1 MSLPRVLEVEY
12 MDTATEAVEYD
23 SMDHSHVNRIFVDDL
38 LACDNPPTEILDLG
52 TGTARIPIELCR
64 RLEDCRVMAVDAASH
79 MLELAHYNIEMAG
92 LGERIQLA
100 RADAKRLPYP
110 DGMFSAVVSNS
121 IVHHIPEP
129 LEVLREAVRVTASG
143 GLLFFRDLLRP
154 ADASELAA
162 LVSRYAGNESESA
175 QRLFAD
181 SLHAALT
188 LEEVRDMVESLGF
201 SRESVRA
208 TSDRHWTFQANKS

>member
-38 LACDNPPTEILDLG
+38 LACDNSPTEILDLG
-52 TGTARIPIELCR
+52 TGTARIPIELCLR
-64 RLEDCRVMAVDAASH
+64 SEDCRVMAVDAAAH
-79 MLELAHYNIEMAG
+79 MLELAHYNIEIAG

-201 SRESVRA
+201 ARESVRA